1 MGRIRADFPWRNYL
15 PNLYCNGCE
24 ATVSVADGSCPA
36 GHPIRPVVFTSTPGR
51 HRAKSRPTR
60 PLERLALSTVK
71 AISTL
76 KPSEDAIGRGSAT
89 TRSAGTPRR
98 SEPAIARL
106 SAKTRSVV
114 TRPPTPMTRPA
125 RAPAA
130 VLRPGSPTSGYSGSL
145 GLPFVEMFGFDGD
158 NEVLSE
164 DDFLPVVTAHAPS
177 QVLQITRPAT
187 EAPLTK
193 SIRPTKLSLFDSIPR
208 LSEVGAMTSTENTG
222 TLVERL
228 WEATGEIE
236 ALEGSWN
243 ASPSS
248 LSTRF
253 QNSDHRWGLI
263 GASIVGLILII
274 VALSNLGEA
283 PVVLPD
289 LDPARQAVQSAV
301 ANVEELTAISGAL
314 ADPNAP
320 TDAIS
325 GAAVDLAVIDRAARD
340 LATAASSFASTEGY
354 EAIASALS
362 AAADQGSA
370 IEARLGDALSYRLV
384 SDTLF
389 ILPPLP
395 SEADGTL
402 SAQISFDLAA
412 MVSDAERAVQRLPR
426 DPALTTHRLEAERLV
441 QELLPLIDRYL
452 EGVRNGDAAGAQL
465 SAKIIT
471 DRVSANRETRA
482 VGYQEFDAE
491 IRELS
496 AAYRIRLQAASEL
509 LTEIQIP

>member
-1 MGRIRADFPWRNYL
+1 M

-76 KPSEDAIGRGSAT
+76 KPSEDAITRVSAAA
-89 TRSAGTPRR
+89 RSVSTLKP
-98 SEPAIARL
+98 SEPAIGRMSAR
-106 SAKTRSVV
+106 ARSVV
-114 TRPPTPMTRPA
+114 TRPPAPMPKPPQAPASAARPA
-125 RAPAA
+125 
-130 VLRPGSPTSGYSGSL
+130 SPTSGYPGSL

-158 NEVLSE
+158 NEVLGE

-177 QVLQITRPAT
+177 RVLQRTRPAP

-193 SIRPTKLSLFDSIPR
+193 SIKPTKLSLFDSIPR
-208 LSEVGAMTSTENTG
+208 LSEIGAMTSTENTG

-243 ASPSS
+243 ASPSN

-253 QNSDHRWGLI
+253 QNSDRRWGLI
-263 GASIVGLILII
+263 GASIIGLILIV
-274 VALSNLGEA
+274 VALANLGGG
-283 PVVLPD
+283 PVALPD

-301 ANVEELTAISGAL
+301 ATVEELTAISGAL

-370 IEARLGDALSYRLV
+370 IESRLGDALSYRLV

-395 SEADGTL
+395 TEADGTL

-426 DPALTTHRLEAERLV
+426 DPALAAHRLETERLV
-441 QELLPLIDRYL
+441 QDMLPLIDRYL
-452 EGVRNGDAAGAQL
+452 EGVRNGDSAEAQL
-465 SAKIIT
+465 SAKTIT
-471 DRVSANRETRA
+471 DRVAANRETRA
-482 VGYQEFDAE
+482 VGYQTFDGE
-491 IRELS
+491 IKELS
-496 AAYRIRLQAASEL
+496 AAYSIRLQAARDL
-509 LTEIQIP
+509 LAEIQIP